1 MKRAE
6 GGVVLCYNITCMKKV
21 AFIASLF
28 GASVAFAADSVVAK
42 AAEVGEGLGTEAE
55 VARGGT
61 EWFSAGFDADLFSAY
76 VFRNAVFNDELVL
89 QPAVWVDLTLFDIL
103 TVGGNVWQ
111 NWNLT
116 DRLKSNGVPKAMNET
131 DYNVHVG
138 ANIWESE
145 DEKYSFYFMLQHDWY
160 TYRYDFPNVNELALR
175 LEFNNPLVGVY
186 GQYTQA
192 YHPVCA
198 CHFEVGLKQ
207 DWSVGELLESESDFL
222 NRLSAGFDWS
232 VNFASGRFFTNY
244 IYGPVPGVYNP
255 ELDEYDDEAMSNG
268 IGGTTIKGS
277 LAYQVCDHFT
287 VGAVLAFTSAMSGEA
302 RDAIAYM
309 ERGGSYK
316 DCVWGGIQVKI
327 AF

>member
-1 MKRAE
+1 
-6 GGVVLCYNITCMKKV
+6 MKKV
-21 AFIASLF
+21 VI
-28 GASVAFAADSVVAK
+28 FAALFWAWAVYAAGSVVLK
-42 AAEVGEGLGTEAE
+42 VAETVEDSATEAE
-55 VARGGT
+55 VARGRA
-61 EWFSAGFDADLFSAY
+61 EWFSAGFDVDLFSAY
-76 VFRNAVFNDELVL
+76 VYRNAVFNDELVL
-89 QPAVWVDLTLFDIL
+89 QPYVWVDLALFDFL
-103 TVGGNVWQ
+103 TVGGSVWQ

-116 DRLKSNGVPKAMNET
+116 DRLKSNGVQKEMNET

-145 DEKYSFYFMLQHDWY
+145 NKECSLYFQLQHDWY

-192 YHPVCA
+192 YHPVSA

-207 DWSVGELLESESDFL
+207 DWSVGELLGSESDCL
-222 NRLSAGFDWS
+222 NRLSVGFDWS

-244 IYGPVPGVYNP
+244 IYGPVPGAYNP
-255 ELDEYDDEAMSNG
+255 ELEEYDNEAMSNG
-268 IGGTTIKGS
+268 IGGTTIKGA
-277 LAYQVCDHFT
+277 LEYQVCEHFS
-287 VGAVLAFTSAMSGEA
+287 VGAVLAFTSALSGEA